1 MTLFF
6 RNSTP
11 PREIRTMSGNQ
22 THDSSGHHA
31 PVQTSLAKSLL
42 IIAAAAA
49 LDLLPGD
56 PVAPAKDE
64 APFGVSRNGQ
74 EHLQTQLERAKEA
87 GRGRRA
93 VLPIH
98 IPWKGWKDIFW
109 RTANQVSEDRLLA
122 IAAGVV
128 FYGLLA
134 LFPAVTALVSC
145 YGLFAKPDTIN
156 DHLSFLQGVMP
167 AEAYSIVQD
176 QIARV
181 VAKGQAGLSFGFAIG
196 LLLALWSANA
206 GIKALMDAL
215 NIVNEEDEKR
225 GFVRLNLVSL
235 GFTIAGIFA
244 VLAAVRAV
252 VVTPLLLSQVGL
264 AGMTETVVRFARW
277 PALTLGMLLGLSVL
291 YRYGPSRR
299 AAKWKWIS
307 FGAGFATLMWFAGS
321 AALSFYFANF
331 ANYNA
336 TYGSLGAAI
345 GTMMWM
351 WMSAIVVLFGAE
363 LNSEIEHQTAQDTTV
378 GSEKP
383 LGARGA
389 TMADTVG
396 AAQSPAE

>member
-1 MTLFF
+1 M
-6 RNSTP
+6 NST
-11 PREIRTMSGNQ
+11 ENS
-22 THDSSGHHA
+22 A
-31 PVQTSLAKSLL
+31 PAQISFAKAIL
-42 IIAAAAA
+42 IICAASA
-49 LDLLPGD
+49 LDLLFRE
-56 PVAPAKDE
+56 PVARTEDE
-64 APFGVSRNGQ
+64 VAFGEPQSRREPLQ
-74 EHLQTQLERAKEA
+74 THLQRAKEA

-93 VLPIH
+93 ALPTD
-98 IPWKGWKDIFW
+98 IPWKGWKDVVW
-109 RTANQVSEDRLLA
+109 RIANQVSEDRLLA

-156 DHLSFLQGVMP
+156 DHLSFLEGVMP

-196 LLLALWSANA
+196 LAIALWSANA
-206 GIKALMDAL
+206 GMKAVMDAL

-225 GFVRLNLVSL
+225 GFVRLNLISIA
-235 GFTIAGIFA
+235 FTIAGLFA
-244 VLAAVRAV
+244 VLAAVGAV
-252 VVTPLLLSQVGL
+252 VVTPLLLSEVGL
-264 AGMTETVVRFARW
+264 AGLTETVVKLARW
-277 PALTLGMLLGLSVL
+277 PVLTLGMLLGLSVL

-299 AAKWKWIS
+299 AARWEWIS

-363 LNSEIEHQTAQDTTV
+363 LNSEIEHQTARDTTV
-378 GSEKP
+378 GTGKP

>member
-1 MTLFF
+1 MGGSTDAS
-6 RNSTP
+6 RN
-11 PREIRTMSGNQ
+11 R
-22 THDSSGHHA
+22 A
-31 PVQTSLAKSLL
+31 PDQLSFAKSLL
-42 IIAAAAA
+42 ILGSAKA
-49 LDLLPGD
+49 LNFLIGA
-56 PVAPAKDE
+56 PVTRRKEDQ
-64 APFGVSRNGQ
+64 PFGETQSRQ
-74 EHLQTQLERAKEA
+74 EGMRTQLNRAREP

-93 VLPIH
+93 ASPTQ

-109 RTANQVSEDRLLA
+109 RTVNQTSDDRLLA

-145 YGLFAKPDTIN
+145 YGLVAKPDSIN
-156 DHLSFLQGVMP
+156 DHLSFLQDVMP

-181 VAKGQAGLSFGFAIG
+181 IAKGQAGLSLGFAIG

-206 GIKALMDAL
+206 GMKALMDAL
-215 NIVNEEDEKR
+215 NIVNEEKEKR
-225 GFVRLNLVSL
+225 SLIRLNLVSL
-235 GFTIAGIFA
+235 AFTIAGIVA
-244 VLAAVRAV
+244 ALAAVGAV
-252 VVTPLLLSQVGL
+252 VVAPLLLSRVGL
-264 AGMTETVVRFARW
+264 AGMTEEIVRFARW
-277 PALTLGMLLGLSVL
+277 PALTAAMLLGLSVL

-299 AAKWKWIS
+299 AAKWQWIS
-307 FGAGFATLMWFAGS
+307 LGAFFATVTWFAGS
-321 AALSFYFANF
+321 AALSYYFANF

-363 LNSEIEHQTAQDTTV
+363 LNSEIEHQTARDTTV
-378 GSEKP
+378 GTEKP

-396 AAQSPAE
+396 AGQ